1 MPSNPQD
8 LMLTNSE
15 MVYKLNKYAKMA
27 TRLVCHTSETVMALQ

>member
-1 MPSNPQD
+1 
-8 LMLTNSE
+8 